1 MARLNSFHLPPGDW
15 PVAVGESVRLA
26 GSEARH
32 MLTVLRTAQDQT
44 VRLFDG
50 LGRVG
55 LFTVVDTDRNTALLR
70 AESLERHPVPDAGV
84 TLAIGWGKSK
94 RREYLFEKLVELHGL
109 GVAFWAAARSQGQMP
124 DTVKETWIDKCVQAA
139 KQCGN
144 PLLPAISVLPGGLDG
159 LIDFARGFDACY
171 VAWESKDV
179 DTLLAPDHL
188 AQGHSLVVIGPEGGF
203 DDVEA
208 RALLAAGLVPLTLG
222 RSILRWETAA
232 TYCLSL
238 GWFARQ
244 GVK

>member
-15 PVAVGESVRLA
+15 PEAVGESVRLA
-26 GSEARH
+26 GAEARH
-32 MLTVLRTAQDQT
+32 MLTVLRTAPHHT

-55 LFTVVDTDRNTALLR
+55 LFTVLDTDRNTALLR
-70 AESLERHPVPDAGV
+70 AERLAHHPVPDTGL

-94 RREYLFEKLVELHGL
+94 RREYLFEKLVELGGL

-124 DTVKETWIDKCVQAA
+124 GAVKETWTDKCVQAA

-144 PLLPAISVLPGGLDG
+144 PLLPALSVLPGGLDG
-159 LIDFARGFDACY
+159 LIDFARGFDTCY
-171 VAWESKDV
+171 VAWESEDI
-179 DTLLAPDHL
+179 DTPLAPAHL
-188 AQGHSLVVIGPEGGF
+188 AQGRSLVIIGPEGGF
-203 DDVEA
+203 DDAEA
-208 RALLAAGLVPLTLG
+208 RALLAAGLVPVTLG

-244 GVK
+244 GMQ

>member
-15 PVAVGESVRLA
+15 PAAAGDSVRLT
-26 GSEARH
+26 GPEARH
-32 MLTVLRTAQDQT
+32 MLTVLRTAPDMT

-55 LFTVVDTDRNTALLR
+55 LFVVRETDRNSALLE
-70 AESLERHPVPDAGV
+70 AANLDSHPAQDTGV

-94 RREYLFEKLVELHGL
+94 RRDYLFEKLVELRGL
-109 GVAFWAAARSQGQMP
+109 GVAFWSAARSQGQMP
-124 DTVKETWIDKCVQAA
+124 DAAKEGWTDKCVQAA

-144 PLLPAISVLPGGLDG
+144 PLLPTISVLPGGLDG
-159 LIDFARGFDACY
+159 LLAFARGFDRCY
-171 VAWESKDV
+171 LAWESGEA
-179 DTLLAPDHL
+179 LEPLAPAHL
-188 AQGHSLVVIGPEGGF
+188 AHGRSLVIIGPEGGL
-203 DDVEA
+203 DHDEA
-208 RALLAAGLVPLTLG
+208 QGMIDNGIVPLTLG
-222 RSILRWETAA
+222 ESVMRWETAA